1 MRGLVVRP
9 VFSLKGKISLPGDKS
24 IAHRALILSAL
35 AQGETIIEN
44 YPANEDCLSTVAAL
58 RKLGLNLKQRS
69 KSVIEVNARGLSGLS
84 KPGSPIFIGESGT
97 TFRLLSGVLA
107 GQNFVT
113 RLIAGR
119 SLSRRPMLRVTA
131 PLRSMGANI
140 VARRRGRDEYPPVTI
155 RGRSLKAITYKMSVA
170 SAQVKGAILLAAL
183 YAKGKTKVIEPVKTR
198 DHTERMLRL
207 FKADIQVKKN
217 TIIVRGGRRLVSP
230 GEIYVPGDISSA
242 AFFMVAAAI
251 LPGSEIIIKNVSLNP
266 SRSGVISVLKRMGV
280 RIKVRASKPQATRG
294 ESMGDI
300 IIKGSR
306 LKNATVKKKEIP
318 SLIDELPILMVAGA
332 SGRGKTVFQGVE
344 ELRVKEAD
352 RINSMFSNLKKMG
365 ADIRVVKSGKGEN
378 IVVRGIGQLKG
389 ASVRSFGDHRTAM
402 SMIVAGLA
410 AIGQTKIDD
419 ISCINKSFPGFIK
432 VLGGLTS

>member
-24 IAHRALILSAL
+24 ITHRALILSAL

-44 YPANEDCLSTVAAL
+44 YPANEDCLSTAEAL

-140 VARRRGRDEYPPVTI
+140 VARRRGKDEYPPVTI
-155 RGRSLKAITYKMSVA
+155 RGRCLKAITYKMPVA

-217 TIIVRGGRRLVSP
+217 TIIVRGGRMLASP
-230 GEIYVPGDISSA
+230 SEIYVPGDISSA

-294 ESMGDI
+294 EPMGDI

-306 LKNATVKKKEIP
+306 LKNATVKKEEIP
-318 SLIDELPILMVAGA
+318 SLIDELPILMVAAA

-378 IVVRGIGQLKG
+378 IVVRGMGQLKG